1 MEITQQKISVNFI
14 FLMKF
19 RDIFVSLKTLLDKD
33 TTVVVLP
40 NAVGSR
46 EEKNDILFSTLDFME
61 QNILI
66 K

>member
-1 MEITQQKISVNFI
+1 
-14 FLMKF
+14 MKF

-46 EEKNDILFSTLDFME
+46 EEKNNILFSTLDFME

>member
-1 MEITQQKISVNFI
+1 
-14 FLMKF
+14 
-19 RDIFVSLKTLLDKD
+19 VSLKTLLDKD